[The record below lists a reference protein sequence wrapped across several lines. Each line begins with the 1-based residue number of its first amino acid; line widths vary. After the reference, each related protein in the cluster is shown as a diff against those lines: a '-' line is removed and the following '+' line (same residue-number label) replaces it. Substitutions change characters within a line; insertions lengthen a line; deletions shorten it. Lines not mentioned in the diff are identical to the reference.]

1 VTFQIPHTFCL
12 FSSLPRLLFFLKK
25 KKERLPST
33 LFLFTLERLRKEDFE
48 GSLYGFGISAFGA

>member
-1 VTFQIPHTFCL
+1 VAEVEKVENEKW
-12 FSSLPRLLFFLKK
+12 SLRRGA
-25 KKERLPST
+25 EN